1 MSCLTP
7 KGPMVL
13 FAGWASISKTA
24 GNPEIKDDTE
34 ITERTAA
41 LIEVIH
47 LVNNPLR
54 QSSSI
59 LSDSVSSYQ
68 QWKFP
73 VSCKLKLQTYLQE
86 NMLICKIIMLTVRPF
101 VSHVIT
107 WGSSSVHDLS
117 SSPHASPPPASMKL
131 KLIQRS
137 SGPKTSARS
146 DQVFN
151 QTGLSGI

>member
-1 MSCLTP
+1 MWP
-7 KGPMVL
+7 DVQ
-13 FAGWASISKTA
+13 ASISKAA

-41 LIEVIH
+41 LIEVVH
-47 LVNNPLR
+47 SVNNPLQ
-54 QSSSI
+54 QSSSKPP
-59 LSDSVSSYQ
+59 DSVSSHH

-73 VSCKLKLQTYLQE
+73 VSCKLQMQTCLQE
-86 NMLICKIIMLTVRPF
+86 NMLICKITMLTVRPF
-101 VSHVIT
+101 VSHVIR
-107 WGSSSVHDLS
+107 WGSSSVRDLS
-117 SSPHASPPPASMKL
+117 SSPHASPPPASTKL

-137 SGPKTSARS
+137 SAPKTSARS